1 MTRLRRM
8 GGLFLI
14 GILVILCIALGALYI
29 QQGAR
34 QKELSEQIA
43 KVSLTVAKP
52 LPNDEKL
59 LAEYDEV
66 KRSLSPLT
74 VKEAIMIEP
83 TETESKQSIDEFVD
97 AMIALAELAETD
109 PEAFTDMPAT
119 TPVTRLDEVRA
130 ARKPDLASLADAPSA
145 P

>member
-1 MTRLRRM
+1 MHE
-8 GGLFLI
+8 F
-14 GILVILCIALGALYI
+14 VASAV
-29 QQGAR
+29 R
-34 QKELSEQIA
+34 QAKAGVTANDIA
-43 KVSLTVAKP
+43 KALIDRGFHAPTV
-52 LPNDEKL
+52 
-59 LAEYDEV
+59 YF
-66 KRSLSPLT
+66 PLT
-74 VKEAIMIEP
+74 VKEAMMIEP